1 MGERSHDS
9 LTARETSDL
18 LEIQQLIYRYAW
30 LIDTRDF
37 DALDAVF
44 APGAE
49 VHYNVFGG
57 VRQSWPAVKEFLR
70 AGLSLHRVTQHQ
82 MSTPLIE
89 LAGDRA
95 TSRTYGNL
103 VHVQELLDGKPHYV
117 VQHAIYHDALE
128 RRPEGW
134 RIATRRLDN
143 LFVQGRFLG
152 PDRVKTYEQPK
163 PY

>member
-1 MGERSHDS
+1 M
-9 LTARETSDL
+9 TPQQTSDL

-37 DALDAVF
+37 DGLERVF

-57 VRQSWPAVKEFLR
+57 VKQAWPEVKSFLR
-70 AGLSLHRVTQHQ
+70 MGLSLHRVTQHQ
-82 MSTPLIE
+82 MSNPMVE
-89 LAGDRA
+89 LDGDLA
-95 TSRTYGNL
+95 SARTYGNL
-103 VHVQELLDGKPHYV
+103 VHVQELLDGKPSYI
-117 VQHAIYHDALE
+117 VQHAIYTDALV
-128 RRPEGW
+128 RKPEGW
-134 RIATRRLDN
+134 RITRRRLDN

-152 PDRVKTYEQPK
+152 PDRVKTFEKPK

>member
-1 MGERSHDS
+1 VNAQQS
-9 LTARETSDL
+9 SDL
-18 LEIQQLIYRYAW
+18 LEIQQLIHRYAW

-37 DALDAVF
+37 DGLERVF

-57 VRQSWPAVKEFLR
+57 VKQSWPEVKSFLR
-70 AGLSLHRVTQHQ
+70 MGLSLHRVTQHQ

-89 LAGDRA
+89 LDGDRA
-95 TSRTYGNL
+95 AARTYGNL
-103 VHVQELLDGKPHYV
+103 VHVQELLDGTPSYV
-117 VQHAIYHDALE
+117 VQHAIYHDALA

-134 RIATRRLDN
+134 RITSRRLDN

-152 PDRVKTYEQPK
+152 PDRVKTFEKPK

>member
-1 MGERSHDS
+1 VNAQQS
-9 LTARETSDL
+9 SDL
-18 LEIQQLIYRYAW
+18 LEIQQLIHRYAW

-37 DALDAVF
+37 DGLERVF

-57 VRQSWPAVKEFLR
+57 VKQSWPEVKSFLR
-70 AGLSLHRVTQHQ
+70 MGLSLHRVTQHQ

-89 LAGDRA
+89 LDGDRA
-95 TSRTYGNL
+95 AARTYGNL
-103 VHVQELLDGKPHYV
+103 VHVQELLDGTPSYV
-117 VQHAIYHDALE
+117 VQHAIYHDALG

-134 RIATRRLDN
+134 RITSRRLDN

-152 PDRVKTYEQPK
+152 PDRVKTFEKPK

>member
-1 MGERSHDS
+1 M
-9 LTARETSDL
+9 TPQQTSDL

-37 DALDAVF
+37 DGLDAVF

-57 VRQSWPAVKEFLR
+57 VKQSFPEVKAFLR
-70 AGLSLHRVTQHQ
+70 MGLSLHRVTQHQ
-82 MSTPLIE
+82 MSNPLVE

-95 TSRTYGNL
+95 AARTYGNL
-103 VHVQELLDGKPHYV
+103 VHVQELLDGKPSTV

-128 RRPEGW
+128 RLPVGW
-134 RIATRRLDN
+134 RITSRRLDN
-143 LFVQGRFLG
+143 LTVQGRFLG
-152 PDRVKTYEQPK
+152 PDRVKTFEKPQP
-163 PY
+163 Y

>member
-1 MGERSHDS
+1 V
-9 LTARETSDL
+9 TPQQTSDL

-37 DALDAVF
+37 GALATVF

-57 VRQSWPAVKEFLR
+57 VKQTWPEIESFLR
-70 AGLSLHRVTQHQ
+70 MGLSLHRVTQHQ
-82 MSTPLIE
+82 MSNPLVD
-89 LAGDRA
+89 LDGDRA
-95 TSRTYGNL
+95 TARSYGNL
-103 VHVQELLDGKPHYV
+103 VHVQELLDGKPSYV
-117 VQHAIYHDALE
+117 VQHAIYHDVLV

-134 RIATRRLDN
+134 RITSRRLDN

-152 PDRVKTYEQPK
+152 PDRVKTFEKPK

>member
-1 MGERSHDS
+1 M
-9 LTARETSDL
+9 TPQQTSDL

-37 DALDAVF
+37 DGLDAVF

-57 VRQSWPAVKEFLR
+57 VKQSFPEVKAFLR
-70 AGLSLHRVTQHQ
+70 MGLSLHRVTQHQ
-82 MSTPLIE
+82 MSNPLVE

-95 TSRTYGNL
+95 QARTYGNL
-103 VHVQELLDGKPHYV
+103 VHVQELLDGKPSTV

-128 RRPEGW
+128 RLPVGW
-134 RIATRRLDN
+134 RITSRRLDN
-143 LFVQGRFLG
+143 LTVQGRFLG
-152 PDRVKTYEQPK
+152 PDRVKTFEKPQP
-163 PY
+163 Y

>member
-1 MGERSHDS
+1 M
-9 LTARETSDL
+9 TPQQTSDL
-18 LEIQQLIYRYAW
+18 LEIQQLVYRYAW

-37 DALDAVF
+37 DGLDQVF

-57 VRQSWPAVKEFLR
+57 VKQTWPEVKSFLR
-70 AGLSLHRVTQHQ
+70 MGLSLHRVTQHQ

-95 TSRTYGNL
+95 TARTYGNL
-103 VHVQELLDGKPHYV
+103 VHVQELKSGGPSYV
-117 VQHAIYHDALE
+117 VQYAIYSDALE

-134 RIATRRLDN
+134 RITSRRLDN
-143 LFVQGRFLG
+143 LYVQGRFLG
-152 PDRVKTYEQPK
+152 PDRVETFEKPK

>member
-1 MGERSHDS
+1 MSP
-9 LTARETSDL
+9 TETSDL

-37 DALDAVF
+37 DALDQVF

-57 VRQSWPAVKEFLR
+57 VKQQWPEIASFLR
-70 AGLSLHRVTQHQ
+70 MGLSLHRVTQHQ
-82 MSTPLIE
+82 MSNPMVE

-95 TSRTYGNL
+95 TARTYGNL
-103 VHVQELLDGKPHYV
+103 VHVQELLDGKPSSV
-117 VQHAIYHDALE
+117 VQHAIYHDVLE

-134 RIATRRLDN
+134 RITSRRLDN
-143 LFVQGRFLG
+143 LYVSGRFLG
-152 PDRVKTYEQPK
+152 PDRVKTFEKPQP
-163 PY
+163 Y

>member
-1 MGERSHDS
+1 M
-9 LTARETSDL
+9 TPQQTSDL

-37 DALDAVF
+37 DGLEAVF

-57 VRQSWPAVKEFLR
+57 VKQRWPEIASFLR
-70 AGLSLHRVTQHQ
+70 MGLALHRVTQHQ
-82 MSTPLIE
+82 MSNPMVE
-89 LAGDRA
+89 LNGDFA
-95 TSRTYGNL
+95 SARTYGNL
-103 VHVQELLDGKPHYV
+103 VHVQELLDGKPSYV

-128 RRPEGW
+128 RLSFGW
-134 RIATRRLDN
+134 RITSRRLDN

-152 PDRVKTYEQPK
+152 PDRVKTFEK
-163 PY
+163 PRPV

>member
-1 MGERSHDS
+1 M
-9 LTARETSDL
+9 TAQQTSDL

-37 DALDAVF
+37 DGLERVF

-57 VRQSWPAVKEFLR
+57 VKQVWPELKSFLR
-70 AGLSLHRVTQHQ
+70 MGLSLHRVTQHQ
-82 MSTPLIE
+82 MSNPMVDLD
-89 LAGDRA
+89 GDRA
-95 TSRTYGNL
+95 AARTYGNL
-103 VHVQELLDGKPHYV
+103 VHVQELLDGKPSYV
-117 VQHAIYHDALE
+117 VQHAIYTDALE

-134 RIATRRLDN
+134 RITSRRLDN
-143 LFVQGRFLG
+143 LYVQGRFLG
-152 PDRVKTYEQPK
+152 PDRVRTFEKPK

>member
-1 MGERSHDS
+1 V
-9 LTARETSDL
+9 TPQQTSDL

-37 DALDAVF
+37 DRLDTVF

-57 VRQSWPAVKEFLR
+57 VRQSWPVIKDFLR
-70 AGLSLHRVTQHQ
+70 MGLSLHRVTQHQ
-82 MSTPLIE
+82 MSNPLVE
-89 LAGDRA
+89 LDGDRA
-95 TSRTYGNL
+95 TARTYGNL
-103 VHVQELLDGKPHYV
+103 VHVQELLDGKPSYV
-117 VQHAIYHDALE
+117 VQHAIYHDALA
-128 RRPEGW
+128 RGTSGW
-134 RIATRRLDN
+134 RITSRRLDN

-152 PDRVKTYEQPK
+152 PERVKTFEKPK